1 MVKDYF
7 YIQNFLHGNF
17 TILKFLYIKI
27 SLWYHIITVNVRVTY
42 PDDARA
48 VGSSLRRRHRGQRSG
63 VKGQRIP
70 SGLGCRGSGGGGGTG
85 RDVSLFTASLLSAE
99 YHHSRSFNRNTPRG
113 MRLAA
118 ICCKTDTEAWG
129 ESRVVISSPICRDR
143 VTPASKKKKQTVIC
157 AVNTIISDSLPT
169 C

>member
-1 MVKDYF
+1 M
-7 YIQNFLHGNF
+7 
-17 TILKFLYIKI
+17 
-27 SLWYHIITVNVRVTY
+27 NVHVTY

-63 VKGQRIP
+63 VEGQRIP
-70 SGLGCRGSGGGGGTG
+70 SELGCRGSGGGGGTG

-99 YHHSRSFNRNTPRG
+99 YHHSRSFSRNTPRG
-113 MRLAA
+113 IRLAA
-118 ICCKTDTEAWG
+118 IHCKTDTGAWG
-129 ESRVVISSPICRDR
+129 ESRVEISSPIRRDR
-143 VTPASKKKKQTVIC
+143 VTPASKKKKTVIC